1 MTSEHYRD
9 GIDKF
14 FFTVDKAKDVK
25 GLFQVYQQ
33 MLHNLRYFSSFHLE
47 KVRIFINDL
56 YFPTLI
62 WKKDYQEKFNS
73 DPNNITRLKKLLSDL
88 YDHSKSKSSSKYYMS
103 GKDEQRT
110 K

>member
-1 MTSEHYRD
+1 MESEYYRD
-9 GIDKF
+9 GIDNF
-14 FFTVDKAKDVK
+14 FFTVEKATDVK
-25 GLFQVYQQ
+25 GLFQLYQQ

-56 YFPTLI
+56 YFPSLH
-62 WKKDYQEKFNS
+62 WVEDKQKEFNN
-73 DPNNITRLKKLLSDL
+73 DPNNVTRFKTLLSDL

-103 GKDEQRT
+103 GKNEQRT